1 MATVERTRGGRVKAG
16 NAAELATSPR
26 EQPRFAARLVLAL
39 GISSASLLS
48 GCRVDQNDLHRWET
62 TDRGPRKLCAVLVH
76 DKYDMSLRVESAL
89 ALIRMKPRSG
99 RRPAFS
105 QIDPDGDLDA
115 CKRTFVDALASVS
128 QDTRQTIV
136 AGLVPQIIEE
146 LKKAPPVAQAGQPS
160 PPDPSFPYKD
170 AAYAMLTAETTTHTV
185 VITDET
191 LKQNLRSAL
200 VDWAMADFEH
210 RLDNRTQLYGMEQLL
225 RYIGPTAVVGLP
237 KLMTRDSRKL
247 DQMASLVAELGDAKT
262 KEAASAALVAVAK
275 YVASDEWMKVKK
287 PELEAANAASKLQ
300 PTPDQFQMQLL
311 SYQGE
316 ELLRA
321 FGSLKKV
328 GQRPAV
334 DFCLEFAG
342 NKGPDLGKRPEN
354 ADAKADKDTKEKVA
368 TAQALWDL
376 RKEQV
381 EKRRQAA
388 LAALEG
394 NLDRNHPEDTKRV
407 LDIAK
412 SDAPDSILDLAFRL
426 IGALPREA
434 VVDKLYEMFKGDKW
448 KIRRAAAATV
458 LKMSTVK
465 NIDEFM
471 SKLPPDGKGFAMAEA
486 ITYGAI
492 MGDLKEGNVVDA
504 LKKHLSSGPAVAR
517 TTALSYYL
525 TLGNKTQMGDV
536 KPMESD
542 STQAPTCD
550 ADPDC
555 KWVCE
560 VAKEGAKDPKE
571 REQKDIKTVGDF
583 VKYCVEP
590 AMADRSPEPPKKDE
604 PKKDAPKPEEP
615 KKDEK
620 K

>member
-1 MATVERTRGGRVKAG
+1 M
-16 NAAELATSPR
+16 
-26 EQPRFAARLVLAL
+26 
-39 GISSASLLS
+39 
-48 GCRVDQNDLHRWET
+48 
-62 TDRGPRKLCAVLVH
+62 H
-76 DKYDMSLRVESAL
+76 DKYDVALRVEATL

-105 QIDPDGDLDA
+105 QIDQDGDLEA
-115 CKRTFVDALASVS
+115 CKRTFVEALGAVS
-128 QDTRQTIV
+128 TDTRQQVV
-136 AGLVPQIIEE
+136 ASLVPLIIDE

-170 AAYAMLTAETTTHTV
+170 AAHAMLISERNI
-185 VITDET
+185 ITDEA
-191 LKQNLRSAL
+191 LKQNLKTAL

-210 RLDNRTQLYGMEQLL
+210 RLDNRSQLYGMEQLL
-225 RYIGPTAVVGLP
+225 RFIGPSAVAGLP
-237 KLMTRDSRKL
+237 KLMTRETRRL
-247 DQMASLVAELGDAKT
+247 DQMATLVAELGDAKT
-262 KEAASAALVAVAK
+262 KDAASAALVGIAK
-275 YVASDEWMKVKK
+275 YVSSDEWTKVKK

-311 SYQGE
+311 TYQGE
-316 ELLRA
+316 ELMRA

-328 GQRPAV
+328 GGRPAI
-334 DFCLEFAG
+334 DFCLDFAG
-342 NKGPDLGKRPEN
+342 NKGPDLGKRPDN
-354 ADAKADKDTKEKVA
+354 ADAKADKETKEKAA

-381 EKRRQAA
+381 EKRRTAA

-394 NLDRNHPEDTKRV
+394 RLERGNPEDIKRV

-412 SDAPDSILDLAFRL
+412 SDAPDNVLDLAFRR
-426 IGALPREA
+426 ASEMPRDQ
-434 VVDKLYEMFKGDKW
+434 VVDKLYEIFKQDKW
-448 KIRRAAAATV
+448 KVRRVAAGTV

-465 NIDEFM
+465 HIDEFM
-471 SKLPPDGKGFAMAEA
+471 GKLPPDGKNFAMAEA
-486 ITYGAI
+486 ITYGALI
-492 MGDLKEGNVVDA
+492 GELKEGNVVEA
-504 LKKHLSSGPAVAR
+504 LKKHLTSGPGVVR

-525 TLGNKTQMGDV
+525 TLGNKTQIDQV
-536 KPMESD
+536 KGLESD
-542 STQAPTCD
+542 STQAPSCD

-590 AMADRSPEPPKKDE
+590 AMLDRAPEAKKDE
-604 PKKDAPKPEEP
+604 PKKDAPKPDEPKKDEP

>member
-1 MATVERTRGGRVKAG
+1 VIAVG
-16 NAAELATSPR
+16 AAP
-26 EQPRFAARLVLAL
+26 
-39 GISSASLLS
+39 LLS
-48 GCRVDQNDLHRWET
+48 GCRVDQNDIHRWET
-62 TDRGPRKLCAVLVH
+62 TSQGPKKLCAVLVH
-76 DKYDMSLRVESAL
+76 DKYDMALRVESTL

-105 QIDPDGDLDA
+105 QIEPDGDLEA
-115 CKRTFVDALASVS
+115 CKRTFVDALATIAS
-128 QDTRQTIV
+128 DTRQTIV
-136 AGLVPQIIEE
+136 ANLVPQIIAE
-146 LKKAPPVAQAGQPS
+146 LKKPPPVAQAGQPS

-170 AAYAMLTAETTTHTV
+170 AAYAMLTAERTV
-185 VITDET
+185 IVADET
-191 LKQNLRSAL
+191 LKQNLKSAL
-200 VDWAMADFEH
+200 IEWAMADFEH

-225 RYIGPTAVVGLP
+225 RHIGPSAVVGLP
-237 KLMTRDSRKL
+237 KLMTRESRRL
-247 DQMASLVAELGDAKT
+247 DQMASLVAEMGDPKT
-262 KEAASAALVAVAK
+262 KEAASAALVAIAK
-275 YVASDEWMKVKK
+275 YTASDEWMKVKK

-316 ELLRA
+316 ELMRS

-328 GQRPAV
+328 GGRPAV
-334 DFCLEFAG
+334 DFALEFAG

-354 ADAKADKDTKEKVA
+354 ADAKADKEAKDKVA
-368 TAQALWDL
+368 IAQALWDL
-376 RKEQV
+376 RKEQT

-394 NLDRNHPEDTKRV
+394 RLDRNNPDDIKRI
-407 LDIAK
+407 LEIAK
-412 SDAPDSILDLAFRL
+412 SDAPDSILDLAFRRA
-426 IGALPREA
+426 GEMPRELA
-434 VVDKLYEMFKGDKW
+434 VEKLYEIFKGDKW

-465 NIDEFM
+465 HIDEFM
-471 SKLPPDGKGFAMAEA
+471 SKLPADGKNFAMGEA

-492 MGDLKEGNVVDA
+492 IGELKEGNVVEA
-504 LKKHLSSGPAVAR
+504 LKKHLTAGPSVAR

-525 TLGNKTQMGDV
+525 TLGNKTQLDDV
-536 KPMESD
+536 KALESE
-542 STQAPTCD
+542 SLAAPTCD
-550 ADPDC
+550 IDPDC

-560 VAKEGAKDPKE
+560 IAKEGAKDPRE

-583 VKYCVEP
+583 VKFCVEP
-590 AMADRSPEPPKKDE
+590 AMLERSPEAKKEEPKKDE
-604 PKKDAPKPEEP
+604 PKKDEPKKDEP